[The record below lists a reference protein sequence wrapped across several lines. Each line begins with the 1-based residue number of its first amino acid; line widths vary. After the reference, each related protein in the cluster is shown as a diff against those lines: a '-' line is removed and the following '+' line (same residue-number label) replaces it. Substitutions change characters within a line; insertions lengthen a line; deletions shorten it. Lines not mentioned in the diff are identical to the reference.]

1 MFTWAKL
8 NTIKRVNLYPPHS
21 ILLFAVSESRRPC
34 FGDHPNCSS
43 LSIPAGLLP
52 SVLRH
57 THLSSVSRDPPSL
70 EFIRCITIYHPR
82 MCVCSEQACVC
93 VGAWAKLDPKF
104 MDFTLYT
111 FYTHHIQ
118 VFFTFFSGF
127 HFTSVGCL
135 PHPALLYQRAP
146 RGP

>member
-8 NTIKRVNLYPPHS
+8 NTIKRVNLYLPHS
-21 ILLFAVSESRRPC
+21 ISLFAVSESRRPC

-93 VGAWAKLDPKF
+93 GRLSQTGPQIDG
-104 MDFTLYT
+104 
-111 FYTHHIQ
+111 FYIVYILHVLHTRF
-118 VFFTFFSGF
+118 FFTFFSGF